1 MERDDP
7 PVGPLDMS
15 IATERRQFY
24 DSEIRVAARPRYA
37 HVERRYWLAIC
48 RVNDEAISYLCA
60 QPHCAQFKASLPA
73 AKDTVANKSAEVDH
87 SAQCTR
93 SAPTAPDAREPL
105 TR

>member
-1 MERDDP
+1 LLLGLVTLMWS
-7 PVGPLDMS
+7 V
-15 IATERRQFY
+15 ATGLR
-24 DSEIRVAARPRYA
+24 SAASMTKRFHTFVRNRI
-37 HVERRYWLAIC
+37 VR
-48 RVNDEAISYLCA
+48 
-60 QPHCAQFKASLPA
+60 QFKASPPA